1 MRDFFHGVGK
11 ILTGPEG
18 PAHDAI
24 DNARMAH
31 KRKMIATMDC
41 ITGALKLA
49 MLPAGSRKREFSG
62 IRAAKRPTSRKMS
75 TQEAT
80 AKERFSWGVM
90 GSWRLRKHRYPRQGA
105 GLAAPR
111 FGDMFRHPPANKDDG
126 EGGGK
131 GKEIIAQDV
140 HFIRRVNE
148 LSRHLGEALN
158 DGINGRRRVSLPQTR
173 RQSRQRKRLRRQGG
187 VFPKRRKVGRNR

>member
-24 DNARMAH
+24 DNARDGTQ

-90 GSWRLRKHRYPRQGA
+90 GFMASSEASISASKGQALRHHGSVTCSVTHQQTRMMGKV
-105 GLAAPR
+105 AAK
-111 FGDMFRHPPANKDDG
+111 A
-126 EGGGK
+126 
-131 GKEIIAQDV
+131 KEIIAQDV

-158 DGINGRRRVSLPQTR
+158 DGINGRRRVVC
-173 RQSRQRKRLRRQGG
+173 RKRAGNPGKGSGLRRQG
-187 VFPKRRKVGRNR
+187 VFSRSVER

>member
-24 DNARMAH
+24 DNAR
-31 KRKMIATMDC
+31 D
-41 ITGALKLA
+41 G
-49 MLPAGSRKREFSG
+49 
-62 IRAAKRPTSRKMS
+62 
-75 TQEAT
+75 TQEEDDSHDGLHHRGLEAGNVASRVT
-80 AKERFSWGVM
+80 EEGIFRDQGSKKTHQQEDEHARSHGKGTVFLGRDGFHGVF
-90 GSWRLRKHRYPRQGA
+90 GSIDIRVKGA

-148 LSRHLGEALN
+148 LSRIWVKPE
-158 DGINGRRRVSLPQTR
+158 
-173 RQSRQRKRLRRQGG
+173 
-187 VFPKRRKVGRNR
+187 